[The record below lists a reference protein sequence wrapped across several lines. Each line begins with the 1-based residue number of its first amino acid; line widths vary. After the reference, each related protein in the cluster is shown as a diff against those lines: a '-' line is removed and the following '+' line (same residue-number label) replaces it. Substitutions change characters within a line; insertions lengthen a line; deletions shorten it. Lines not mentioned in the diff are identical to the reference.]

1 MGGGP
6 NVFKVTLYIE
16 KYVRFFITDEVDKC
30 FATSC
35 NSQVVLE
42 ILEIFKKTSASVHL
56 KRLQINS

>member
-35 NSQVVLE
+35 NSQVVFE
-42 ILEIFKKTSASVHL
+42 ILEI
-56 KRLQINS
+56 